1 MVVVGAGTAIVMGR
15 QQSLAGRVELWLE
28 TATPQQRPN
37 RCTRHEIGPPS
48 IYPIECAR
56 VPAPSMQEN
65 PPMSPTFASLG
76 VPARLCERLDV
87 LGIAD
92 PFPVQA
98 ATLPDALAGRDVCGK
113 APTGSGKT
121 IAFGLPLL
129 ARVEKAAPRRP
140 KALVLVPTRELAS
153 QVQDQLMALCWGTK
167 TEVLAVYGGAGMDRQ
182 MRALAK
188 GVEVVVAT
196 PGRLKDL
203 LERGSL
209 RLDDV
214 SIVVID
220 EADRMADMGFLPE
233 VRRLLD
239 LTNKKRQTMLF
250 SATLD
255 GDVDVLIRNYQTN
268 PVHHEAA
275 SLEVQG
281 EVTHRFWAVSHG
293 ERIEVATAIVQRCWP
308 AIVFSR
314 TRHGAERLSKQLNKA
329 GIRSEA
335 IHGDRSQSQREK
347 ALRAFGKGDVH
358 VLVATDVA
366 ARGIHVDGVACVLQ
380 YDPPATD
387 KDYVHRSGRTGRA
400 GEPGTVI
407 TLVSP
412 EKEKD
417 VRKMQREL
425 RRREP
430 IETATV
436 ATAASI
442 LAATPAPP
450 VDRGDGLDGVSRRE
464 RARAEDRPRSARPA
478 RPDRSDRPDRPAR
491 SDRSARPER
500 SDRPARSARP
510 ESPARPERPARPSS
524 STNPK
529 PTRGKG
535 HRKGESPRAVS
546 EGDWTP
552 RPKPASTGGKAK
564 PGRRPTGAGAAR
576 PGRPASGNARR
587 RSS

>member
-1 MVVVGAGTAIVMGR
+1 MAAPLDAGDPP
-15 QQSLAGRVELWLE
+15 EC
-28 TATPQQRPN
+28 P
-37 RCTRHEIGPPS
+37 PPS
-48 IYPIECAR
+48 PTSASPPACA
-56 VPAPSMQEN
+56 P
-65 PPMSPTFASLG
+65 
-76 VPARLCERLDV
+76 RLDE
-87 LGIAD
+87 LGIAE

-153 QVQDQLMALCWGTK
+153 QVQDQLEALCWGTK
-167 TEVLAVYGGAGMDRQ
+167 TEVLAVYGGAGMERQ
-182 MRALAK
+182 MKALAS

-214 SIVVID
+214 
-220 EADRMADMGFLPE
+220 RHRRHRRGGPHGRHGLPPRGPAPARPAPARPPDDALLGHA
-233 VRRLLD
+233 RR
-239 LTNKKRQTMLF
+239 RRRRAR
-250 SATLD
+250 SATTRRTPSTTRP
-255 GDVDVLIRNYQTN
+255 ISM
-268 PVHHEAA
+268 EK
-275 SLEVQG
+275 QG
-281 EVTHRFWAVSHG
+281 EVTHRFWAVSHAD
-293 ERIEVATAIVQRCWP
+293 RIQVATAIVERSWP

-329 GIRSEA
+329 GVRAEA
-335 IHGDRSQSQREK
+335 IHGDRSQSQRER
-347 ALRAFGKGDVH
+347 ALAAFGRGDVH

-380 YDPPATD
+380 FDPPATD
-387 KDYVHRSGRTGRA
+387 KDYVHRAGRTGRA

-430 IETATV
+430 IEAASV
-436 ATAASI
+436 ATAATI
-442 LAATPAPP
+442 LAAAPPKP

-464 RARAEDRPRSARPA
+464 RARAEDRPRPSGP
-478 RPDRSDRPDRPAR
+478 
-491 SDRSARPER
+491 RPER
-500 SDRPARSARP
+500 KGARKGTGAKTAGERASRPAA
-510 ESPARPERPARPSS
+510 
-524 STNPK
+524 
-529 PTRGKG
+529 
-535 HRKGESPRAVS
+535 
-546 EGDWTP
+546 
-552 RPKPASTGGKAK
+552 
-564 PGRRPTGAGAAR
+564 RRPTRRVGPSRQALLRRSASRRDAPQR
-576 PGRPASGNARR
+576 EPGRNGQDRAVPRPAPVAPAPSPADDPLVQEPPVRAAPPAATHADAR
-587 RSS
+587 

>member
-1 MVVVGAGTAIVMGR
+1 
-15 QQSLAGRVELWLE
+15 
-28 TATPQQRPN
+28 
-37 RCTRHEIGPPS
+37 
-48 IYPIECAR
+48 
-56 VPAPSMQEN
+56 VP
-65 PPMSPTFASLG
+65 PTFAALG
-76 VPARLCERLDV
+76 VPTQLCDRLDV
-87 LGIAD
+87 LGID
-92 PFPVQA
+92 EPFPVQA

-129 ARVEKAAPRRP
+129 ARIEKAAPRRP
-140 KALVLVPTRELAS
+140 KGLVLVPTRELAS

-167 TEVLAVYGGAGMDRQ
+167 TEVLAVYGGAGMERQ
-182 MRALAK
+182 MKALGK

-214 SIVVID
+214 NLVVID

-255 GDVDVLIRNYQTN
+255 GDVDVLVRNYQTN
-268 PVHHEAA
+268 PVHHEAE
-275 SLEVQG
+275 SIEEQG
-281 EVTHRFWAVSHG
+281 EVTHRFWAVSHAD
-293 ERIEVATAIVQRCWP
+293 RIQVATAIVERSWP

-329 GIRSEA
+329 GVRAEA
-335 IHGDRSQSQREK
+335 IHGDRSQSQRER
-347 ALRAFGKGDVH
+347 ALAAFGRGDVH

-380 YDPPATD
+380 FDPPATD

-430 IETATV
+430 IEAASV
-436 ATAASI
+436 ATAATI
-442 LAATPAPP
+442 LASRPPKP

-464 RARAEDRPRSARPA
+464 RARAADRPRQARA
-478 RPDRSDRPDRPAR
+478 
-491 SDRSARPER
+491 
-500 SDRPARSARP
+500 
-510 ESPARPERPARPSS
+510 
-524 STNPK
+524 TN

-535 HRKGESPRAVS
+535 HRKGESPRTV
-546 EGDWTP
+546 EGEWTP
-552 RPKPASTGGKAK
+552 RPKPGKPKASKGRNGQERAGAPARSGRPGAK
-564 PGRRPTGAGAAR
+564 PGRRPAGAGAAR
-576 PGRPASGNARR
+576 PGRPAGGNGRRAR
-587 RSS
+587 

>member
-1 MVVVGAGTAIVMGR
+1 M
-15 QQSLAGRVELWLE
+15 
-28 TATPQQRPN
+28 P
-37 RCTRHEIGPPS
+37 
-48 IYPIECAR
+48 
-56 VPAPSMQEN
+56 
-65 PPMSPTFASLG
+65 PTFADLG
-76 VPARLCERLDV
+76 VPTRLCDRLTE
-87 LGIAD
+87 LGIAS

-98 ATLPDALAGRDVCGK
+98 ATLPDALAGRDICGK

-129 ARVEKAAPRRP
+129 ARIEKATPRRP
-140 KALVLVPTRELAS
+140 KGLVLVPTRELAS
-153 QVQDQLMALCWGTK
+153 QVQEQLEQLCWGTK
-167 TEVLAVYGGAGMDRQ
+167 TEVLAVYGGAGMGTQ
-182 MRALAK
+182 MKALSR
-188 GVEVVVAT
+188 GVEIVVAT

-214 SIVVID
+214 NIVVID

-239 LTNKKRQTMLF
+239 LTNKTRQTMLF

-255 GDVDVLIRNYQTN
+255 GDVDVLIRSYQTN
-268 PVHHEAA
+268 PAHHEAV
-275 SLEVQG
+275 SLEEQG
-281 EVTHRFWAVSHG
+281 EVTHRFWGVSHAD
-293 ERIEVATAIVQRCWP
+293 RIQVATAIVERSWP

-329 GIRSEA
+329 GVRAEA
-335 IHGDRSQSQREK
+335 IHGDRSQSQRER
-347 ALRAFGKGDVH
+347 ALQAFGRGNVH

-380 YDPPATD
+380 FDPPATD
-387 KDYVHRSGRTGRA
+387 KDYVHRAGRTGRA

-430 IETATV
+430 IEQATV
-436 ATAASI
+436 ATAATI
-442 LAATPAPP
+442 LASAPPKP

-464 RARAEDRPRSARPA
+464 RARAEDRPRQ
-478 RPDRSDRPDRPAR
+478 DRPSGAPRKPHRKGSASGAPKTEGQRRFESSQRDGRPSEARASDGEWTPRGRPPRSGKPGAKATDRAGAPAR
-491 SDRSARPER
+491 SG
-500 SDRPARSARP
+500 RPAA
-510 ESPARPERPARPSS
+510 
-524 STNPK
+524 
-529 PTRGKG
+529 
-535 HRKGESPRAVS
+535 
-546 EGDWTP
+546 
-552 RPKPASTGGKAK
+552 
-564 PGRRPTGAGAAR
+564 PGRRPAGAGAAR
-576 PGRPASGNARR
+576 PGRPAGGSARR
-587 RSS
+587 KSR